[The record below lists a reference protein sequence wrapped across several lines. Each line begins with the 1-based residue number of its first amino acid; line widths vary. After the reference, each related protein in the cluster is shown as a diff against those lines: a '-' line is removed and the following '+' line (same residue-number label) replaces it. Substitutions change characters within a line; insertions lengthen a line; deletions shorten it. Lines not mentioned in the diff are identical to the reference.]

1 MEVVT
6 KLNKINDGAYD
17 LLIEINRGEKTKIS
31 TIKFIGN
38 NKIRSNRLRDI
49 IASEENKFWKILTR
63 NTNYSNELIN
73 LDIRLLKNYYKSLG
87 FYDVK
92 INSNSAEINNE
103 KNVNLIYS
111 IEEGNRYTINKISIN
126 SDPVLIKEYFFL

>member
-1 MEVVT
+1 MEVDT
-6 KLNKINDGAYD
+6 KLNKINDSAYD

-73 LDIRLLKNYYKSLG
+73 LDIRLLKII
-87 FYDVK
+87 
-92 INSNSAEINNE
+92 INLLA
-103 KNVNLIYS
+103 
-111 IEEGNRYTINKISIN
+111 
-126 SDPVLIKEYFFL
+126 FMM